1 MRSGRAGGCQPE
13 RRDAGFK
20 TSDGAGQCF
29 IQQGLPATILPTNEE
44 IGDSRTE
51 HGARGDIGADTAA
64 QPKPSCILL
73 GRRARR
79 SFGAIAHR
87 RDRDAYEPLKVEL
100 KLGET
105 AEIV

>member
-1 MRSGRAGGCQPE
+1 MRADANQNAEVRDSRRPTAPVSALFSKGYQPPFC
-13 RRDAGFK
+13 R
-20 TSDGAGQCF
+20 
-29 IQQGLPATILPTNEE
+29 PNEE

-64 QPKPSCILL
+64 QRKPSCILL

-87 RDRDAYEPLKVEL
+87 RDRDAYEPLKIEL